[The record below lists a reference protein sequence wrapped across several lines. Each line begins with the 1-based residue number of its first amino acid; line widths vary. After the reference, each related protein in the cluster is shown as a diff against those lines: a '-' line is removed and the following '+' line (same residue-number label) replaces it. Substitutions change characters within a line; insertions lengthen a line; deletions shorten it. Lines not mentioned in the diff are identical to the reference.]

1 MIMQNKKGT
10 AFPHH
15 RACYYGVPDW
25 FSRDVIVTEVLPADS
40 KKWITYINDD
50 ELIDCF
56 LTAAQSVYD
65 RNFIEGVKEIGHDD
79 TWLLFCGELFD
90 IIKDKVIEKQAYLVE
105 KVNLE
110 ILDEE
115 IKSEVDC
122 YIKNKLIS
130 I

>member
-1 MIMQNKKGT
+1 M
-10 AFPHH
+10 
-15 RACYYGVPDW
+15 
-25 FSRDVIVTEVLPADS
+25 
-40 KKWITYINDD
+40 
-50 ELIDCF
+50 
-56 LTAAQSVYD
+56 
-65 RNFIEGVKEIGHDD
+65 
-79 TWLLFCGELFD
+79 
-90 IIKDKVIEKQAYLVE
+90 IKDKVIEKQAYLVE

>member
-1 MIMQNKKGT
+1 MTK
-10 AFPHH
+10 
-15 RACYYGVPDW
+15 
-25 FSRDVIVTEVLPADS
+25 VLPADA
-40 KKWITYINDD
+40 KKWITYINDY

-56 LTAAQSVYD
+56 LTAAHSIYG
-65 RNFIEGVKEIGHDD
+65 RNFIEGVKEIGHDEI
-79 TWLLFCGELFD
+79 WLLFCGELFD
-90 IIKDKVIEKQAYLVE
+90 MIKDKVIEKQAYLVE